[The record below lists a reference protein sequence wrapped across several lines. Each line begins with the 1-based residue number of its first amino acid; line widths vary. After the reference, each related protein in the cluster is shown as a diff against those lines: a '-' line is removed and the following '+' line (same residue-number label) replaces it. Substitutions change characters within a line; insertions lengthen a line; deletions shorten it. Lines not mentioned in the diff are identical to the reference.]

1 MVDCRSLSAAG
12 TSSSASDCACC
23 SGKTE
28 TFSLTWAAST
38 DVEAG
43 TGCDTSLI
51 DSIRFGTLD
60 CSRSISTGASL
71 TKTSSARVALP
82 DPAPFGPVDMDG
94 TADEA
99 LPVLDLR
106 SSFNSNPFGICFQT
120 FLPCV
125 SHALRCSSSLAS
137 TSERVGE
144 ILSRRGLTSGD
155 AWGERDEWD
164 PPRDGPALDAP

>member
-1 MVDCRSLSAAG
+1 MPAAG
-12 TSSSASDCACC
+12 TASSASDCARC
-23 SGKTE
+23 SCNAE
-28 TFSLTWAAST
+28 TSSSTWVAST
-38 DVEAG
+38 EAEAR

-51 DSIRFGTLD
+51 DSIVIGTLD
-60 CSRSISTGASL
+60 RGRSVSTGASW
-71 TKTSSARVALP
+71 TNTSSARVALP
-82 DPAPFGPVDMDG
+82 DPAPFGPVDIDG

-120 FLPCV
+120 FRPCV